1 MKSDMILESKS
12 TTIAFRCPI
21 CGQAILS
28 GVNLF
33 RLSGDML
40 RLRCPDCDSAL
51 TIQRTNDRKFRLSV
65 PCMFCPKPHSF
76 VLSGGT
82 IFGNDLFSLPCGLAG
97 MNILYMG
104 KEEQVKEALE
114 KDDALLDE
122 LFEEEDREQLSR
134 LHAADRSEEPVDPG
148 VEQVVRFLLC
158 ELEDEGKISCFCD
171 GKEELPLYDF
181 QILSE
186 RVRIFCHCCNAD
198 TYLPL
203 RSEADAEDFIRTDS
217 LELK

>member
-1 MKSDMILESKS
+1 MILESKN

-28 GVNLF
+28 GLNLF

-40 RLRCPDCDSAL
+40 RLKCPDCDTAL
-51 TIQRTNDRKFRLSV
+51 TVNRTNDGKFRLSV

-76 VLSGGT
+76 VVSSDAL
-82 IFGNDLFSLPCGLAG
+82 FNKELFSLPCGLSG
-97 MNILYMG
+97 MDLLYMG
-104 KEEQVKEALE
+104 TEEQVTAALE
-114 KDDALLDE
+114 EGDRLLDE
-122 LFEEEDREQLSR
+122 MLDDSEKEQLSA
-134 LHAADRSEEPVDPG
+134 LHQGENEESPDPG
-148 VEQVVRFLLC
+148 VEHVVRFLLC
-158 ELEDEGKISCFCD
+158 ELEEEKKISCFCD

-186 RVRIFCHCCNAD
+186 RVRVFCHCCNAEC
-198 TYLPL
+198 YLPL
-203 RSEADAEDFIRTDS
+203 RSEADAEDFIRMDA